1 VAFKKLVN
9 CDSSD
14 MVRWAN
20 SLPTREFVREISEI
34 REKSLRSLIKKPTE
48 ESAAEVR
55 AIDRVVSLIEEAR
68 NMR

>member
-1 VAFKKLVN
+1 MAFKKLSN

-20 SLPTREFVREISEI
+20 SPATIEFVKEMVLE
-34 REKSLRSLIKKPTE
+34 REKSLRALIKKPTE
-48 ESAAEVR
+48 DSAAEVR

>member
-1 VAFKKLVN
+1 MAFKKLNN

-20 SLPTREFVREISEI
+20 AIPTIEFIREISEI

-55 AIDRVVSLIEEAR
+55 AIDRIVSLIEEAR

>member
-1 VAFKKLVN
+1 MAFKKLVN

-20 SLPTREFVREISEI
+20 SLPTREFVIELNLG
-34 REKSLRSLIKKPTE
+34 REKSLRALIKKPTE

-55 AIDRVVSLIEEAR
+55 AFDRIVSLIEEAR

>member
-20 SLPTREFVREISEI
+20 SQPTLEFVNEISEM
-34 REKSLRSLIKKPTE
+34 RRMSLTALIKKPTE
-48 ESAAEVR
+48 KSAAEVR

>member
-20 SLPTREFVREISEI
+20 SLPTREFLNEISEM
-34 REKSLRSLIKKPTE
+34 RRMSLTALIKKPTE
-48 ESAAEVR
+48 KSAAEVR

>member
-1 VAFKKLVN
+1 MAFKKLHN

-20 SLPTREFVREISEI
+20 SPATIEFVKEIVLE
-34 REKSLRSLIKKPTE
+34 REKSLRALIKKPTE
-48 ESAAEVR
+48 DSAAEVR